1 MFGDQNNND
10 RAQAQ
15 PPRAPQPPPASHT
28 ATTGTPALPSLYSL
42 PSSSTST
49 VASTSTTVTPFTLA
63 KLTKMPAEKQHKI
76 TGRLCHYIVK
86 SLRPFSIVEDTYFRA
101 FLSELNTSYK
111 VPSRGEVSERFLP
124 KMYEAALLNL
134 KTELQEV
141 EYAAL
146 TGDGWTSRVAD
157 HYLTLTVHYMKGWEM
172 KVRVLQTLKAEVSQ
186 TGDNIAAEIGQCLED
201 FSLKGKVE
209 VMTTDNAKAMV
220 NATTSAGIP
229 LSLGCFAHTLNLST
243 QKAMNVPTV
252 GTMLAV
258 IRPPIIFFRN
268 SYVGKIVLKEKQKAL
283 DRPSHNLILDCKTRW
298 NSSYMMVERFVEQ
311 YPAIVAASFDER
323 LKKKDSFKKLQRC
336 TEKDIERMEHFLEVM
351 KLPYMIT
358 VAMSSEKRPTS
369 GQVLPM
375 IDKLEVHLAVK
386 EEDEKFI
393 KDIKSAIRNDLST
406 RYQDNARREFLQEAT
421 ALDPR
426 FKGSPVVTVDVWDRI
441 TNKIEV
447 AQAQV
452 QVKKEA
458 EEGGAMPQLPL
469 QVKQDGLRDTDTPPP
484 AKKAKLTAME
494 EIFQDEDDVMVNHVE
509 PPLPV
514 QLRIQHEILK
524 FKCMPKLK
532 STDDIIAFWGGKSD
546 ELPLLS
552 KLARKYLIVPGTS
565 VPSERVFST
574 AGDIVSAERATLHPD
589 NVNMLLFLN
598 KNT

>member
-1 MFGDQNNND
+1 
-10 RAQAQ
+10 
-15 PPRAPQPPPASHT
+15 
-28 ATTGTPALPSLYSL
+28 
-42 PSSSTST
+42 
-49 VASTSTTVTPFTLA
+49 
-63 KLTKMPAEKQHKI
+63 
-76 TGRLCHYIVK
+76 
-86 SLRPFSIVEDTYFRA
+86 
-101 FLSELNTSYK
+101 
-111 VPSRGEVSERFLP
+111 
-124 KMYEAALLNL
+124 
-134 KTELQEV
+134 
-141 EYAAL
+141 
-146 TGDGWTSRVAD
+146 
-157 HYLTLTVHYMKGWEM
+157 M

-311 YPAIVAASFDER
+311 YPAIVAASFAET

-336 TEKDIERMEHFLEVM
+336 TDKDIERMEHFLEVV

-375 IDKLEVHLAVK
+375 IDKLEVHLAEK

-393 KDIKSAIRNDLST
+393 KYIKSAIRNDLST
-406 RYQDNARREFLQEAT
+406 RYQDDARGEFLQEAT

-447 AQAQV
+447 AQV

-494 EIFQDEDDVMVNHVE
+494 EIFQDEDDVM
-509 PPLPV
+509 
-514 QLRIQHEILK
+514 
-524 FKCMPKLK
+524 
-532 STDDIIAFWGGKSD
+532 
-546 ELPLLS
+546 LPLLS
-552 KLARKYLIVPGTS
+552 TLARKYLIVPGTS

-574 AGDIVSAERATLHPD
+574 AGDIVSATRATLHPD